1 MTLTASIAAPHP
13 AAVAAARAA
22 WAEGGNAL
30 DLAVAAATAL
40 AVVYPHQCSLGGD
53 LVALV
58 REPDGAVRA
67 IVSTGAA
74 PQRVDVDALR
84 AAGERMPSAGPHPV
98 TVPGVLA
105 GWAAVLDHGA
115 ALPLAAH
122 VRRAATLA
130 REGSPVSS
138 GLAWAIGYRAD
149 GIAADPGLREVF
161 APGGTPLTE
170 GDPLLQPRLAETLDA
185 IADGGPAALYG
196 GAIGAALAAGL
207 EQAGS
212 AMRLD
217 DLAAHDVELTEPLT
231 ADALGATWHV
241 APPPTQGATLLAL
254 LAQIDADARA
264 AAAAAPAAAAPDA
277 PATPAPAPLSLDR
290 ARAASAAR
298 DRLLGDPR
306 VSQIDLDGL
315 RLASAAAA
323 PAPAAFNGARPHG
336 DTVAVT
342 AVDSDGRA
350 VTLIQSVYQTFGAG
364 LLEPTTGIVLHNRGS
379 AFSLLPG
386 HPGALAPGARPPHTL
401 CPALVETADGTVVAL
416 GCQGGRAQPQVLAQL
431 AADVTDPASDLPRA
445 IARGRWVVGARD
457 MDRAQETVLAEPGA
471 AHAPESEA
479 ADAGVA
485 FERLDAFTGL
495 AGHVQAARLSPDG
508 SQHAAA
514 APRADGAALT
524 LTTDDETEATPS

>member
-13 AAVAAARAA
+13 AAVEAARAA

-170 GDPLLQPRLAETLDA
+170 GDPLVQPRLAETLDA
-185 IADGGPAALYG
+185 IADGGPQAFYG
-196 GAIGAALAAGL
+196 GAVGAALAAGL
-207 EQAGS
+207 EAAGS
-212 AMRLD
+212 AMRID
-217 DLAAHDVELTEPLT
+217 DLAAHEAELTEPLT

-264 AAAAAPAAAAPDA
+264 AAVAPGE
-277 PATPAPAPLSLDR
+277 PALAPLSLDR

-315 RLASAAAA
+315 RLASATAA
-323 PAPAAFNGARPHG
+323 PATTAFNGARPHG

-364 LLEPTTGIVLHNRGS
+364 LLEPATGIVLHNRGS
-379 AFSLLPG
+379 AFSLVPG

-401 CPALVETADGTVVAL
+401 CPALVETADGAVVAL

-431 AADVTDPASDLPRA
+431 AADVTDPASDLQRA

-471 AHAPESEA
+471 AHAPAAEA
-479 ADAGVA
+479 ETLGVA
-485 FERLDAFTGL
+485 FEQLDAFTGL

-514 APRADGAALT
+514 DPRADGAALT